1 MFNLSVNIGCEE
13 SIEVVLQPFEN
24 QFSSPGESTV
34 SHADDNFGLLQS
46 SVNIRQIRRSS
57 FHFDDVDTNEGS
69 KAKRTVKLPNLDS
82 TKNEMAA
89 IDRKIQSLL
98 KKYKKKP
105 QSDSNSLKSS
115 STTTTLECDS
125 ISSISSS
132 FSDDGVPRTK
142 HQAHKFTGI
151 MPLRLE
157 IPTSISAKQ
166 LGAGRLQS
174 LHIK

>member
-1 MFNLSVNIGCEE
+1 MINLSVNIGCEE

-24 QFSSPGESTV
+24 QFSAPGESTV
-34 SHADDNFGLLQS
+34 SPDDDNFGLLQS

-57 FHFDDVDTNEGS
+57 FHFDDVDAHEDS
-69 KAKRTVKLPNLDS
+69 KVKCTVQFPNLDS

-125 ISSISSS
+125 ISSMSSS
-132 FSDDGVPRTK
+132 FSDDGVPRAR

-151 MPLRLE
+151 IPLRLE

-166 LGAGRLQS
+166 LGEGRLQS